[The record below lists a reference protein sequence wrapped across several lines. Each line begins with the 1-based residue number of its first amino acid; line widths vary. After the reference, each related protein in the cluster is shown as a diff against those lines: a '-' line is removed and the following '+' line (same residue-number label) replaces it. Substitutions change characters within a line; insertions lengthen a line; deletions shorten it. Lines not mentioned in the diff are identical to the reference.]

1 MTSKEWNICTGC
13 FTLREMM
20 ILLRHI
26 ILSWSYLHRYRYF
39 SKWVWNS
46 TKYVYGK
53 SHFRST
59 RKAQLCLNP
68 LIAVLSSL
76 DASVKQPFEIHI
88 NRQSLVCCAVVYQN
102 ICYFLT
108 LFLNKTHVQC
118 MLYYF
123 FFICSRDG
131 GRNNLS
137 LNWIWSHRGIYI
149 ENKLLFVMFFMFLSY
164 KLFCGSW
171 QSNT

>member
-1 MTSKEWNICTGC
+1 MRIHIFRTYCKNQHIDTTILCYISSFYYCQVFLSKVLIMTSKEWHICTGC

-88 NRQSLVCCAVVYQN
+88 NRQSLVCCAVV
-102 ICYFLT
+102 
-108 LFLNKTHVQC
+108 
-118 MLYYF
+118 
-123 FFICSRDG
+123 
-131 GRNNLS
+131 
-137 LNWIWSHRGIYI
+137 
-149 ENKLLFVMFFMFLSY
+149 
-164 KLFCGSW
+164 
-171 QSNT
+171 

>member
-1 MTSKEWNICTGC
+1 MTPKEWNICTGC
-13 FTLREMM
+13 FTLREMI

-68 LIAVLSSL
+68 LIAVLASFN
-76 DASVKQPFEIHI
+76 ASVKQPLEHHFDSLLCVV
-88 NRQSLVCCAVVYQN
+88 QSFNQN
-102 ICYFLT
+102 IYSLILI
-108 LFLNKTHVQC
+108 LFLKKTHVQR
-118 MLYYF
+118 MLYY
-123 FFICSRDG
+123 I
-131 GRNNLS
+131 
-137 LNWIWSHRGIYI
+137 
-149 ENKLLFVMFFMFLSY
+149 LLFHLLTWWR
-164 KLFCGSW
+164 KE
-171 QSNT
+171 